1 MNIDENKYNIVKER
15 HQHGVIKYIVTE
27 RESNCEGCN
36 KLMERKAMQL
46 IVWSDKDDYS
56 RSLLVCRKCRH
67 EAIEMFKDTD
77 TRFVQ

>member
-1 MNIDENKYNIVKER
+1 MNIDENKYNIVKEK

-27 RESNCEGCN
+27 KESNCEGCN

-67 EAIEMFKDTD
+67 EAIEMFKETD
-77 TRFVQ
+77 KRFVQ

>member
-1 MNIDENKYNIVKER
+1 
-15 HQHGVIKYIVTE
+15 
-27 RESNCEGCN
+27 
-36 KLMERKAMQL
+36 MQL
-46 IVWSDKDDYS
+46 IVWNDKDDFS